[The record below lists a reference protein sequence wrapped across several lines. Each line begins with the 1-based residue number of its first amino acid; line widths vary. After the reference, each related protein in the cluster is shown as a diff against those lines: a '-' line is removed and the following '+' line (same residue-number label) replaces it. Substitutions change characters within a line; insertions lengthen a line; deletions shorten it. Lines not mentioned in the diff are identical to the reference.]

1 MPKRRWTLPL
11 ALGLITA
18 VLLVAALWPKETPKR
33 TVVVAARDLGAGA
46 ALVAA
51 DLTTAQVDAAQA
63 PTDAVAD
70 PGRLVGQT
78 LAVVRFA
85 GEPLTPRHLGPAVTL
100 APDERGL
107 AVKVKADT
115 GLAGLLRPGMQVG
128 VIATLVDASAT
139 RDVYAKTVLEGLRVL
154 YVSPDF
160 QARPYTPATASA
172 TVAKSGPATGSGLGM
187 DSAPATS
194 ASGSSGTVREGV
206 LVLAVSTQAQPIRYE
221 TVVVAPTTDTLK
233 LASAAAITRSLGIT
247 GTAQA
252 ALTPAPTARTTAAV
266 KAAEPPVRWVVPVEL
281 LAALNAGGDSL
292 TLTLLPGTPQAYITA
307 GANVSDVR
315 PPTKE
320 QERRP

>member
-18 VLLVAALWPKETPKR
+18 ILLVAALWPKTTSTR

-46 ALVAA
+46 ALAAA
-51 DLTTAQVDAAQA
+51 DLTTIEMDAPQA
-63 PTDAVAD
+63 PADAVGD
-70 PGRLVGQT
+70 PSRLVGQT

-85 GEPLTPRHLGPAVTL
+85 GEPITPRSLGPAVTL

-128 VIATLVDASAT
+128 VIATLTDASTT

-172 TVAKSGPATGSGLGM
+172 TVNKSGSSATGSGLGL
-187 DSAPATS
+187 DNAPATS
-194 ASGSSGTVREGV
+194 STGSSGTVREGV

-221 TVVVAPTTDTLK
+221 TITDTLK
-233 LASAAAITRSLGIT
+233 LAAALGIT
-247 GTAQA
+247 NTA
-252 ALTPAPTARTTAAV
+252 ALTPTVPATPTPTARVAAKPV
-266 KAAEPPVRWVVPVEL
+266 EPPVRWVVPVEL

-292 TLTLLPGTPQAYITA
+292 TLTLLPGAPQAYITA
-307 GANVSDVR
+307 GANLSDVR
-315 PPTKE
+315 PPSKE
-320 QERRP
+320 AERRP